1 VVDLSQRVPIAGK
14 QRKRGDQ
21 SQGVAAGTATA
32 APPLHLPGQCSPVVL
47 TPQQRLQPCL
57 VLTVLRPW
65 VSQVLREHK
74 TRSSNLHVVKL
85 PHELVTHPL
94 GVLSLV
100 STCQSVSIMSIGK
113 TQHEM

>member
-1 VVDLSQRVPIAGK
+1 VYLLQGNKERGVINHRVLLLALLL
-14 QRKRGDQ
+14 
-21 SQGVAAGTATA
+21 
-32 APPLHLPGQCSPVVL
+32 PPPPCI
-47 TPQQRLQPCL
+47 CL